1 MQGSKG
7 DIEKREVEELLHATI
22 GDELFRDALE
32 MAKRKQAYIYSKDRR
47 PAVLQRWYLVKLTEE
62 CARSI
67 SFSRFTMAICQRMNN
82 MEKRT
87 GPKATALPHATIL

>member
-47 PAVLQRWYLVKLTEE
+47 PAVLQRWYLVKHFIFPFHYGHLQKDEQYGKE
-62 CARSI
+62 
-67 SFSRFTMAICQRMNN
+67 N
-82 MEKRT
+82 RT
-87 GPKATALPHATIL
+87 KGHGSPTCNHIVTIPTV